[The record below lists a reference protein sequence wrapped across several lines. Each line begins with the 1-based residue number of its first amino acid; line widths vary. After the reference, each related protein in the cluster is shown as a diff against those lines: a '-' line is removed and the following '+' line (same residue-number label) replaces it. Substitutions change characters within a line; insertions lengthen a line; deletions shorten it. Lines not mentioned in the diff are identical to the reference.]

1 ALTLRAMQSVADRTS
16 GWMAALRCCADM
28 GTAAFGSVIGLV
40 ATPITS
46 AAAAN
51 GARIIDLPLRQRIL
65 SRSDLHRHGKKPA
78 ARARCG
84 EIVWS
89 VDFESHGGRADPG
102 PPPPAPEG
110 ALSQSF

>member
-1 ALTLRAMQSVADRTS
+1 MQSVADRTS
-16 GWMAALRCCADM
+16 GATAALRCCADI

-40 ATPITS
+40 ATLITS

-51 GARIIDLPLRQRIL
+51 GARIIDLPLRQGIL
-65 SRSDLHRHGKKPA
+65 SRSDLHRHDKKPA

-84 EIVWS
+84 EIGGS

-102 PPPPAPEG
+102 AAAARARGTP
-110 ALSQSF
+110 LSQS

>member
-1 ALTLRAMQSVADRTS
+1 MQSVAERTS
-16 GWMAALRCCADM
+16 GATAALRCCADI

-89 VDFESHGGRADPG
+89 VDFESHGGRADPAPCRPLSQSLGPG
-102 PPPPAPEG
+102 PPPPAP
-110 ALSQSF
+110 